1 MSRWMRHLV
10 AAIALC
16 GMATTATAENIKVYT
31 GIAMGSFFTDYG
43 SSTAGNIKGKAT
55 FGSYLTVSS
64 DINPYLSFE
73 IRYGKAGKSTLE
85 RNGATWTSNTTSL
98 DSFSSILLR
107 PQYPFGRKGH
117 IYGMLGTSTVN
128 LAYTNTAGFKNITK
142 KSGISFGAGFKVHLA
157 DTWAIGSEFTQYTSK
172 QNFLQGHARTSG
184 FTATVNYMFD

>member
-1 MSRWMRHLV
+1 MSRWIRYFV
-10 AAIALC
+10 GVIAIC
-16 GMATTATAENIKVYT
+16 GMANTATAENIKVYT

-43 SSTAGNIKGKAT
+43 SSAAGSIKSKAV

-73 IRYGKAGKSTLE
+73 IRYGRAGKGTLE
-85 RNGATWTSNTTSL
+85 RNGATWTGNSASL

-107 PQYPFGRKGH
+107 PQYPFGRNGH
-117 IYGMLGTSTVN
+117 IYGMLGSSTVN
-128 LAYTNTAGFKNITK
+128 LAYSTGGIKRITT

-157 DTWAIGSEFTQYTSK
+157 DTWAIGSEYTQYTSK
-172 QNFLQGHARTSG
+172 QDFARGHARTSG